1 MEIFVSIS
9 GRISF
14 IFDSN
19 VLNNVKLDM
28 VSSFDF
34 IYPEKRKSK
43 STYKIG
49 RLCLDAISRISLIL
63 EKAFS

>member
-1 MEIFVSIS
+1 MEIFVRIS

-14 IFDSN
+14 ISDSN

-28 VSSFDF
+28 ASRFDF

-43 STYKIG
+43 SMYKIG
-49 RLCLDAISRISLIL
+49 RFCLDVIS
-63 EKAFS
+63 